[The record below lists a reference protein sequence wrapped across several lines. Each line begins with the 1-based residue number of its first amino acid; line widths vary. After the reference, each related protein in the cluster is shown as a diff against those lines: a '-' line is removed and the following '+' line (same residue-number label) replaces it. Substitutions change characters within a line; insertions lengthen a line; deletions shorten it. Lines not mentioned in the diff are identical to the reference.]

1 MAPMCHA
8 AVVPPIEPIAPPP
21 VVGMVG
27 AGQLARMTHQ
37 AAIGLGVPLRVMAA
51 APDDGAARVSPS
63 VALGDPHAGAD
74 LARFAAEVDVLT
86 FDHELVDLD
95 ALGALEAAGTVARP
109 SARALTYATD
119 KAHQRRR
126 LTAAGIPVPRHAL
139 IADGADLERLG
150 AEVGWPLVL
159 KTARGGYDGRGVW
172 LVDDLDAAV
181 AVVDAVRGDQPAAV
195 VLAEAAVAIRH
206 ELAVLVATRPDG
218 TSVGYAPVET
228 VQVAGICREIL
239 VPAPLPSAVLAEAEA
254 VARRVAAEV
263 RAVGILAVEL
273 FWDGTRILVNEVA
286 TRPHNSGHWTIE
298 GAVTSQ
304 FANHLRAVADLPLG
318 STAPLTPVA
327 VCANVLGAADGRDPR
342 DHLAGAL
349 AVPGASV
356 HLYGKGPR
364 PGRKIGHVT
373 VLGDHLDEVRDR
385 AARAV
390 AALGDPVPGRPT

>member
-1 MAPMCHA
+1 
-8 AVVPPIEPIAPPP
+8 
-21 VVGMVG
+21 
-27 AGQLARMTHQ
+27 
-37 AAIGLGVPLRVMAA
+37 
-51 APDDGAARVSPS
+51 
-63 VALGDPHAGAD
+63 
-74 LARFAAEVDVLT
+74 
-86 FDHELVDLD
+86 
-95 ALGALEAAGTVARP
+95 
-109 SARALTYATD
+109 
-119 KAHQRRR
+119 
-126 LTAAGIPVPRHAL
+126 
-139 IADGADLERLG
+139 
-150 AEVGWPLVL
+150 
-159 KTARGGYDGRGVW
+159 
-172 LVDDLDAAV
+172 
-181 AVVDAVRGDQPAAV
+181 
-195 VLAEAAVAIRH
+195 VAIRH

-373 VLGDHLDEVRDR
+373 VLGPGPRRPGRGRPRRPGPGTADMSGAD
-385 AARAV
+385 AAT
-390 AALGDPVPGRPT
+390 GDPVVGIVMGSDSDWPTMEPAATALTELGIAHEVRVVSAHRTPADMLDYGRAAAPRGLQVIIAGAGGAAHLPGMLAAKTWVPVLGVPVQSKALRGLDSLLSIVQMPKGVPVATLAIGAAGAVNAALLAAAMLAHDDAAVRQALERYRAAQTAAALASALPE